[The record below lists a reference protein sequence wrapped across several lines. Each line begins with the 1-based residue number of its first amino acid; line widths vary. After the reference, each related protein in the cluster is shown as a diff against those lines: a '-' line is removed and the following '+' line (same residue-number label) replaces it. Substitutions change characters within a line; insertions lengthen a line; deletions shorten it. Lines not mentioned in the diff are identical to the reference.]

1 MPADDS
7 AGAVRDARRRA
18 LRHEATQL
26 FQAALRAVDPQQ
38 LVQSCLSGHAG
49 AVRAV
54 LPSGDTVE
62 WRSPTVVVGAGK
74 AAARMAA
81 GCEAVLGPDAVSGS
95 VVVADGCAVRL
106 ASIEVVEAGHPLPDM
121 RGAAATRDILARVGD
136 PQAGGI
142 LCVLSGGAS
151 SLLVQ
156 PRSPVTVADKVAT
169 TEALLRCGA
178 DINELNTVRK
188 HLSDVK
194 GGGLARRV
202 AGAVVSLIISD
213 VVGDDPG
220 TIGSGPTSPD
230 PTTFADALAV
240 LDRYDLTERVPRTVM
255 QVLNAGRT
263 GQVPETLKPGVAVA
277 TRCRSFVIGSNR
289 TALEGAA
296 AAARARG
303 WEVHVEPEPLI
314 GDTTDAARRFAAR
327 LHALRVTEPL
337 CLLAGGETTVRVH
350 GTGRGGRNQEFALAL
365 AAELA
370 GGDLM
375 VLSAGT
381 DGIDGPTDAA
391 GAFVDGTTIERARQ
405 RGLDVRACLANND
418 SYAFF
423 AELGDLLRCG
433 PTGTNVMDI
442 KLALVPAPC
451 R

>member
-1 MPADDS
+1 
-7 AGAVRDARRRA
+7 
-18 LRHEATQL
+18 
-26 FQAALRAVDPQQ
+26 
-38 LVQSCLSGHAG
+38 
-49 AVRAV
+49 
-54 LPSGDTVE
+54 
-62 WRSPTVVVGAGK
+62 
-74 AAARMAA
+74 
-81 GCEAVLGPDAVSGS
+81 
-95 VVVADGCAVRL
+95 
-106 ASIEVVEAGHPLPDM
+106 
-121 RGAAATRDILARVGD
+121 
-136 PQAGGI
+136 
-142 LCVLSGGAS
+142 
-151 SLLVQ
+151 
-156 PRSPVTVADKVAT
+156 
-169 TEALLRCGA
+169 
-178 DINELNTVRK
+178 
-188 HLSDVK
+188 VK

-433 PTGTNVMDI
+433 PTGTNVGDVMI
-442 KLALVPAPC
+442 AYRPKRV
-451 R
+451 